1 MSSRVITTFSL
12 GLVGALA
19 LAAAGCTS
27 DATYDYGESIAGLKL
42 ALSDANEGIF
52 PSLAALSDPNNP
64 FADATMGDQTKWN
77 VQSSGE
83 PVAAFYA
90 WATVNAR
97 QPYGESQYYV
107 AFNLKATYAAGAA
120 AVDDLPMLRAQAIR
134 AYQTVLD
141 YFPDAVTY
149 NAAGTTTYDLA
160 TPSYQ
165 AILDLGGKVQG
176 GWILLQTAEGQ
187 PRAVKP

>member
-1 MSSRVITTFSL
+1 MSSTRSLLSL
-12 GLVGALA
+12 GLACAFALG
-19 LAAAGCTS
+19 AAGCSS
-27 DATYDYGESIAGLKL
+27 DATFYYGESVAGLSL
-42 ALSDANEGIF
+42 ALSDPDEGIY
-52 PSLAALSDPNNP
+52 PSPSALVDPNNP
-64 FADATMGDQTKWN
+64 FAGAAMGDQTKWN

-107 AFNLKATYAAGAA
+107 AFNLRATYEAKAA
-120 AVDDLPMLRAQAIR
+120 AVDDLPTIRAQSIR

-149 NAAGTTTYDLA
+149 DASGTIAYDLA

-176 GWILLQTAEGQ
+176 GWVLLQTAQGQ

>member
-1 MSSRVITTFSL
+1 L
-12 GLVGALA
+12 ALA
-19 LAAAGCTS
+19 LASAGCTT
-27 DATYDYGESIAGLKL
+27 DATYYYGESVAGMKL
-42 ALSDANEGIF
+42 SLSDPDEGIF
-52 PSLAALSDPNNP
+52 PSLAALSDPDNP
-64 FADATMGDQTKWN
+64 FAHATMGDQTKWN

-83 PVAAFYA
+83 PVASFYA

-107 AFNLKATYAAGAA
+107 AFNLKATYAASAA
-120 AVDDLPMLRAQAIR
+120 DVDDLPEIRARAIR

-149 NAAGTTTYDLA
+149 DASGTVTYDLA

-176 GWILLQTAEGQ
+176 GWILLQNANGQ

>member
-1 MSSRVITTFSL
+1 MNTPRTLISFALALSL
-12 GLVGALA
+12 GLGASS
-19 LAAAGCTS
+19 CTN
-27 DATYDYGESIAGLKL
+27 DATFYYGEPLAGMKL
-42 ALSDANEGIF
+42 SLYDSTVGIY
-52 PSLAALSDPNNP
+52 PSKTVLADPENP
-64 FADATMGDQTKWN
+64 FAHAVMGDQTKWD

-83 PVAAFYA
+83 LVAAFYA

-107 AFNLKATYAAGAA
+107 AFNLKGVYLSGAA
-120 AVDDLPMLRAQAIR
+120 DIDELPAIRAQAIR

-149 NAAGTTTYDLA
+149 DASGTQTFDLA

-165 AILDLGGKVQG
+165 AILELGGKVQG
-176 GWILLQTAEGQ
+176 GWILLQSADGQ
-187 PRAVKP
+187 PKAMKP

>member
-1 MSSRVITTFSL
+1 MSTPRALFSL
-12 GLVGALA
+12 GLGAALA
-19 LAAAGCTS
+19 LAATACSS
-27 DATYDYGESIAGLKL
+27 DATFFYGESIAGKKL
-42 ALSDANEGIF
+42 ALYDPSEGIY
-52 PSLAALSDPNNP
+52 PSNTALADPNNP
-64 FADATMGDQTKWN
+64 FAHSSMGDQTKWN

-83 PVAAFYA
+83 LVAAFYA

-107 AFNLKATYAAGAA
+107 AFNLKGVYTTGAA
-120 AVDDLPMLRAQAIR
+120 EVDDLPAIRAQAIR

-141 YFPDAVTY
+141 VFPDAVTY
-149 NAAGTTTYDLA
+149 DATGTHTFDLA

-176 GWILLQTAEGQ
+176 GWILLQTADGQ

>member
-1 MSSRVITTFSL
+1 MRLARFRLSL
-12 GLVGALA
+12 SFGLASALA
-19 LAAAGCTS
+19 LGASGCPM
-27 DATYDYGESIAGLKL
+27 DAEFYYGDSLAGLKL
-42 ALSDANEGIF
+42 ELSDPDEGIF
-52 PSLAALSDPNNP
+52 PSKATLFNPNNP
-64 FADATMGDQTKWN
+64 FARSSMGDETKWN

-107 AFNLKATYAAGAA
+107 ALNLKASYEAQAAE
-120 AVDDLPMLRAQAIR
+120 VDDLPMIRAQAIR
-134 AYQTVLD
+134 AFQAVLD
-141 YFPDAVTY
+141 YFPDAITY
-149 NAAGTTTYDLA
+149 GAGGEIYELA

-165 AILDLGGKVQG
+165 AIVDLGGKVQG
-176 GWILLQTAEGQ
+176 GWVLLQTMDGI

>member
-1 MSSRVITTFSL
+1 MSVTRTFLSL
-12 GLVGALA
+12 SLSGALA
-19 LAAAGCTS
+19 LGAGGCTS
-27 DATYDYGESIAGLKL
+27 DAEYYYGESLAGLKL
-42 ALSDANEGIF
+42 ALSDPDEGIY
-52 PSLAALSDPNNP
+52 PSPSALLDPKNP
-64 FADATMGDQTKWN
+64 FAHSTMGDQTKWN

-107 AFNLKATYAAGAA
+107 AFNLKATYGAGAA
-120 AVDDLPMLRAQAIR
+120 AVDDLPSIRAQAIR
-134 AYQTVLD
+134 AFQTVLD
-141 YFPDAVTY
+141 DFPEAVTY
-149 NAAGTTTYDLA
+149 DATGTVAYDLA

-176 GWILLQTAEGQ
+176 GWILLQNPDGQ

>member
-1 MSSRVITTFSL
+1 MRRTRFISSL
-12 GLVGALA
+12 GLALA
-19 LAAAGCTS
+19 LGAAGCSS
-27 DATYDYGESIAGLKL
+27 DAEFYYGESLAGLKL
-42 ALSDANEGIF
+42 VLSDPDEGIY
-52 PSLAALSDPNNP
+52 PSPSALLDPNNP
-64 FADATMGDQTKWN
+64 FARSTMGDQTKWN

-107 AFNLKATYAAGAA
+107 AFNLKATYGAGAA
-120 AVDDLPMLRAQAIR
+120 AVDDLPMIRAQAIR
-134 AYQTVLD
+134 AFQTVLD
-141 YFPDAVTY
+141 YFPDAITFD
-149 NAAGTTTYDLA
+149 ASGTITYDLV

-176 GWILLQTAEGQ
+176 GWVLLQTANGQ

>member
-1 MSSRVITTFSL
+1 MRRTRFLLAL
-12 GLVGALA
+12 GLGLGLA
-19 LAAAGCTS
+19 LGAAGCSS
-27 DATYDYGESIAGLKL
+27 DAEFYYGESLAGLKL
-42 ALSDANEGIF
+42 VLSDPDEGIY
-52 PSLAALSDPNNP
+52 PSPAALLDPNNP
-64 FADATMGDQTKWN
+64 FAGSAMGDQTKWD

-107 AFNLKATYAAGAA
+107 AFNLKATYEAGAA
-120 AVDDLPMLRAQAIR
+120 AVDDLPMIRAQAIR
-134 AYQTVLD
+134 AFQAVLD
-141 YFPDAVTY
+141 YFPGAE
-149 NAAGTTTYDLA
+149 TYDASGTITYELM

-165 AILDLGGKVQG
+165 AILNLGGKVQG
-176 GWILLQTAEGQ
+176 GWVLLQTANGQ